1 LIKGSKLGSVNI
13 DGKGHKGDL
22 AEPDVENYTIIE
34 MGSRTYRLF
43 SIDAEKLRIEP
54 NNFG

>member
-22 AEPDVENYTIIE
+22 AETDVENYTIIE